1 MLFDVLLNG
10 AKSSRNRQKTPAKN
24 IAGATVGFR
33 GNKVLIMKFNEMP
46 FLPVILGGDITTY
59 SLARAFHE
67 AYGIRSVAVSMIR
80 SRLCADSDIIEN
92 LIVPSMDTRETFLS
106 ELEKIGKARSGSK
119 KLILLACG
127 DWYVRMIVENRA
139 LLEQYYVIPYIQEE
153 LLNRLVLKDSFYS
166 ICEEISVPYPKTY
179 VYDCKNPPEKLDLPF
194 GFPVIAKPASSAA
207 YHYAQFPGKKK
218 VFKFDTQEELEAML
232 KNLNA
237 SGYDYKFLLQD
248 FIPGDDTGMRI
259 LTCYCDQ
266 SGKVRFMAFGQT
278 LLEDKGDMG
287 IGNPVAIIN
296 RVDLTIMEH
305 AKRLLEHVG
314 YTGFANFDIKY
325 DPRDNSYRFFEINTR
340 LGRSNYYVTASG
352 FNVVKWIVD
361 DLIDHKEFAD
371 KPVIADNTDC
381 LYTVVPK
388 SVLKTYIKDP
398 SLKAEMLS
406 LYARKKAVNPIAYR
420 AETKFLRKIYPYVF
434 LWKQKRKFRGK
445 I

>member
-1 MLFDVLLNG
+1 MTCKELD
-10 AKSSRNRQKTPAKN
+10 
-24 IAGATVGFR
+24 
-33 GNKVLIMKFNEMP
+33 

-59 SLARAFHE
+59 SLARSFHE
-67 AYGIRSVAVSMIR
+67 AYGIRSLAVSMIR
-80 SRLCADSDIIEN
+80 SRLCGDSDIIEN
-92 LIVPSMDTRETFLS
+92 LIVPTMDTRETFLD
-106 ELEKIGKARSGSK
+106 ELVKIGKARAEK

-153 LLNRLVLKDSFYS
+153 LLNRLVLKDSFYQ
-166 ICEEISVPYPKTY
+166 ICDEIGVPYPETY
-179 VYDCKNPPEKLDLPF
+179 VYDCQNPPEALDLPF
-194 GFPVIAKPASSAA
+194 SFPVIAKPASSAQ

-218 VFKFDTQEELEAML
+218 VFKFDTREQLEAML

-237 SGYDYKFLLQD
+237 SSYDYKFLIQD

-266 SGKVRFMAFGQT
+266 SSKVRFMAFGQT

-296 RVDLTIMEH
+296 RVDLEIM
-305 AKRLLEHVG
+305 EHVG

-340 LGRSNYYVTASG
+340 LGRSNYYVTGSG
-352 FNVVKWIVD
+352 FNVVPWIVD
-361 DLIDHKEFAD
+361 DLIRHKQFAD
-371 KPVIADNTDC
+371 GPVIADNTES

-388 SVLKTYIKDP
+388 SILKRYIKDDA
-398 SLKAEMLS
+398 LRREMLS
-406 LYARKKAVNPIAYR
+406 LYARGKAVNPIDYR
-420 AETKFLRKIYPYVF
+420 AETRFLRRIYPYVF
-434 LWKQKRKFRGK
+434 LWKQKRKFKGK

>member
-1 MLFDVLLNG
+1 M
-10 AKSSRNRQKTPAKN
+10 
-24 IAGATVGFR
+24 
-33 GNKVLIMKFNEMP
+33 
-46 FLPVILGGDITTY
+46 PVILGGDITTY
-59 SLARAFHE
+59 SLARSFHE
-67 AYGIRSVAVSMIR
+67 EYGIRSLAVSMVR

-92 LIVPSMDTRETFLS
+92 IIVPTMDTKETFLK
-106 ELEKIGKARSGSK
+106 ELVKIGEERGGK

-139 LLEQYYVIPYIQEE
+139 ELEKYYVIPYIQEE
-153 LLNRLVLKDSFYS
+153 LLNRLVLKDSFYE
-166 ICEEISVPYPKTY
+166 ICEEVGVPYPKTY

-194 GFPVIAKPASSAA
+194 PFPVIAKPASSAQ
-207 YHYAQFPGKKK
+207 YHYAKFPGKKK
-218 VFKFDTQEELEAML
+218 VFKFDTQEKLEEML
-232 KNLNA
+232 RNLNA
-237 SGYDYKFLLQD
+237 SSYDYKFLLQD

-266 SGKVRFMAFGQT
+266 NSKVRFMAFGQT

-296 RVDLTIMEH
+296 RVDLEIMNH

-352 FNVVKWIVD
+352 FNTVKWIVD
-361 DLIDHKEFAD
+361 DLIYHKQFAD
-371 KPVIADNTDC
+371 EPVIADNTDC

-388 SVLKTYIKDP
+388 SILKKYIKDEK
-398 SLKAEMLS
+398 LKAEMLS
-406 LYARKKAVNPIAYR
+406 LYARGKAVNPIDYK
-420 AETKFLRKIYPYVF
+420 AETKFLRKIYPQVF
-434 LWKQKRKFRGK
+434 LWKQKKKFKGK

>member
-1 MLFDVLLNG
+1 
-10 AKSSRNRQKTPAKN
+10 
-24 IAGATVGFR
+24 
-33 GNKVLIMKFNEMP
+33 MKWKETE

-59 SLARAFHE
+59 SLARSFHE
-67 AYGIRSVAVSMIR
+67 EYGIRSVAVSMAR

-92 LIVPSMDTRETFLS
+92 LIVPTMDSRETFLE
-106 ELEKIGKARSGSK
+106 ELVKIGRERASK

-139 LLEQYYVIPYIQEE
+139 LLEQYYVIPYIGEE
-153 LLNRLVLKDSFYS
+153 LLNRLVLKDSFYR
-166 ICEEISVPYPKTY
+166 ICEETGVPYPKTY
-179 VYDCKNPPEKLDLPF
+179 VYDCQNPPEKLELPLR
-194 GFPVIAKPASSAA
+194 FPVIAKPASSAA

-218 VFKFDTQEELEAML
+218 VFKFDAQAELEAML

-259 LTCYCDQ
+259 LTCYCDRT
-266 SGKVRFMAFGQT
+266 GKVRFMAFGQT

-296 RVDLTIMEH
+296 RVDLAIMEH

-314 YTGFANFDIKY
+314 YTGFANFDIKF
-325 DPRDNSYRFFEINTR
+325 DPRDGSYRFFEINTR

-352 FNVVKWIVD
+352 FNTVKWIVD
-361 DLIDHKEFAD
+361 DLIEGKTFAD
-371 KPVIADNTDC
+371 EPVIADNTDC

-388 SVLKTYIKDP
+388 SILKRYIKDDA
-398 SLKAEMLS
+398 LRAEMLS
-406 LYARKKAVNPIAYR
+406 LYARGKAVNPIAYK
-420 AETKFLRKIYPYVF
+420 AETKFLRRIYPYVF
-434 LWKQKRKFRGK
+434 LWKQKRKFKGK